1 CGGTRPPCGA
11 RRAHRSARGR
21 VPPSAGRAGRSS
33 APPGR
38 RRQPSPVAR
47 SGSRIQGC
55 LASAGWKAGTRSPA
69 GTTVDGSS
77 SSPRPAGDSE
87 IPCVPRAPE
96 RFMGAMQASEL
107 RERMAAA
114 GIELPPE
121 LIDVVATAA
130 GLMITSLD
138 ALLSLDLGDLEP
150 FSPARRLPDDA
161 G

>member
-1 CGGTRPPCGA
+1 
-11 RRAHRSARGR
+11 
-21 VPPSAGRAGRSS
+21 
-33 APPGR
+33 
-38 RRQPSPVAR
+38 
-47 SGSRIQGC
+47 
-55 LASAGWKAGTRSPA
+55 
-69 GTTVDGSS
+69 
-77 SSPRPAGDSE
+77 
-87 IPCVPRAPE
+87 
-96 RFMGAMQASEL
+96 MGVMQASKL

-130 GLMITSLD
+130 GPMITSLD